1 VNRGQSLNAGT
12 PGRDFEV
19 TCDLVTAL
27 LEDQHRDLAHFEPRL
42 ADEGWDNFMFRLGD
56 DLAVRLPRRAAMA
69 NLIYHE
75 QTWLPGL
82 AAQLPIRVPAP
93 FRVGIPACGYPW
105 RWSVVPWLAG
115 QPADQNGP
123 AQSQATSWGKF
134 LRSLHVPAPP
144 DAPINPVR
152 GVPLSQRAHAVEERM
167 GRLSSRTRSITAR
180 IRQIW
185 EAGSNAPMDAP
196 ATWLHGDLHPRNV
209 LVEQGSISGVIDW
222 GDMTSGDCATDL
234 ASIWMLFSDP
244 GARDHVLA
252 AYTQCSEATLQ
263 RAQAWAVSFGV
274 MLLDTGLKDNARN
287 AALGARIL
295 EIIDLTAEP
304 TTKRLGAPASRRRV

>member
-1 VNRGQSLNAGT
+1 LIDGT
-12 PGRDFEV
+12 PGREFEV

-27 LEDQHRDLAHFEPRL
+27 LEDQHPDLAHLEPRL
-42 ADEGWDNFMFRLGD
+42 VGEGWDNFMFRLGD

-82 AAQLPIRVPAP
+82 ASQLPIRVPAP
-93 FRVGIPACGYPW
+93 FRVGIPGRGYPW

-115 QPADQNGP
+115 QAADQNEP
-123 AQSQATSWGKF
+123 ARNQATSWGKF
-134 LRSLHVPAPP
+134 LASLHVPAPA

-152 GVPLSQRAHAVEERM
+152 GVPLSHRAHAVEERI
-167 GRLSSRTRSITAR
+167 GRLASKTRSITTR

-185 EAGSNAPMDAP
+185 ETGLNAPMDVP

-209 LVEQGSISGVIDW
+209 LVEQGTIRGVIDW

-244 GARDHVLA
+244 GARDNVLA
-252 AYTQCSEATLQ
+252 AYAQCSETTLQ

-274 MLLDTGLKDNARN
+274 MLLDTGLKDNPRN
-287 AALGARIL
+287 AALGGRIL
-295 EIIDLTAEP
+295 EILNLTEEH
-304 TTKRLGAPASRRRV
+304 K